1 MFQVKGHQM
10 TRHVLE
16 TARRELIA
24 AGLVQHSTEF
34 CQSWLG
40 KSECYLRTLRI
51 QNIEPSADALSTL
64 ASKLRYYAD
73 KLERSG
79 DKQHETWARLLRKH
93 QQLSETALEQK
104 ARHKWMQP
112 ERMGL

>member
-1 MFQVKGHQM
+1 MS
-10 TRHVLE
+10 RHILE
-16 TARRELIA
+16 TARHELIS

-34 CQSWLG
+34 CRAWLG

-51 QNIEPSADALSTL
+51 QNIDPSADALSTF
-64 ASKLRYYAD
+64 ASKLRYYAER
-73 KLERSG
+73 LEQTGESNHRAL
-79 DKQHETWARLLRKH
+79 ARLLRKH
-93 QQLSETALEQK
+93 QKLSECALDQK

>member
-1 MFQVKGHQM
+1 M

-16 TARRELIA
+16 TARHELIA

-51 QNIEPSADALSTL
+51 QDIDPSADALSTF
-64 ASKLRYYAD
+64 ASKLRYYAE
-73 KLERSG
+73 KLEGST
-79 DKQHETWARLLRKH
+79 DTQHQAWARLLRKH
-93 QQLSETALEQK
+93 QKLSEIALEQK

>member
-1 MFQVKGHQM
+1 M

-51 QNIEPSADALSTL
+51 QNIDPSADALSTF

-73 KLERSG
+73 KLEPSEIE
-79 DKQHETWARLLRKH
+79 QHKVWARLLRKY
-93 QQLSETALEQK
+93 QRLSENALEQK